1 MSSITIR
8 KLDPALKERLRVR
21 AAEHG
26 HSMEAEARDIL
37 QMALDRSSQ
46 ILPGEK
52 TGADLIAS
60 IRARFAP
67 LGFVELELPSRKS
80 TREPPKFD

>member
-1 MSSITIR
+1 MTSITIR
-8 KLDPALKERLRVR
+8 KLDPALKERLRIR

-37 QMALDRSSQ
+37 HGALTAVSENAK
-46 ILPGEK
+46 PEK
-52 TGADLIAS
+52 TGADLIAE
-60 IRARFAP
+60 IRALFEP
-67 LGFVELELPSRKS
+67 LGFLEIELPSRKS

>member
-8 KLDPALKERLRVR
+8 KLDPAVKERLRVR
-21 AAEHG
+21 AAERG

-37 QMALDRSSQ
+37 NDVLGMPRTTISGEPTGLDLYKR
-46 ILPGEK
+46 
-52 TGADLIAS
+52 

-67 LGFVELELPSRKS
+67 FGEIELELPARGGD
-80 TREPPKFD
+80 REPPDLD

>member
-1 MSSITIR
+1 VSSITIR

-26 HSMEAEARDIL
+26 HSIEAGPHDIPQSTLGTPAEASRKE
-37 QMALDRSSQ
+37 R
-46 ILPGEK
+46 

-60 IRARFAP
+60 IRVRFEP
-67 LGFVELELPSRKS
+67 LGFVELELPPRGGA
-80 TREPPKFD
+80 REPPKFD

>member
-1 MSSITIR
+1 VSSITIR
-8 KLDPALKERLRVR
+8 KLDPAVKERLRIR

-37 QMALDRSSQ
+37 QGALSVVNEGAKQ
-46 ILPGEK
+46 EK
-52 TGADLIAS
+52 TGADLVAE
-60 IRARFAP
+60 IRALFEP
-67 LGFVELELPSRKS
+67 SGFLEIELPSRKS